1 MNKLTAAALV
11 FAFTATASAG
21 EKSPAE
27 RLKADNAEVEA
38 AAAKELVAGDE
49 KYMKEIAAAYKA
61 LKDDQRKLRER
72 YRDVVARIRTA
83 QVRKWALK
91 LAPGLEKKF
100 KWDGLVRYLTWTT
113 RLATTTDA
121 RRAFCLITRS
131 AEGWDEAEGAKVLG
145 DCLKDESLEV
155 RRAAVSALDR
165 NEWKKLGV
173 DLLVSALKDKV
184 EIVRVEAGSIL
195 VNRGDQRGLAAILAG
210 ALSAKSEVADACIS
224 TVDGLIVT
232 DEKGQRP
239 RFKHTAEEIK
249 VLVSLLALKPWNSR
263 GTVIRLLGMIGDAG
277 AAKPLLD
284 HLPKEDNPKNRR
296 RIATSLCQLRHRP
309 AAAAIA
315 ATFGKKLYA
324 TKKNYNWPVAA
335 DWGNLGDPEAVPAM
349 IALLD
354 GDWKHQGRYA
364 AAALSYAFG
373 GTEAMGEPP
382 LRGTPGFLVVPASA
396 EKLITKPEKEAPAPA
411 ELKKLWEAWWAK
423 NKAGFTWSEKG
434 GGLKTKIAKE

>member
-1 MNKLTAAALV
+1 MKALPAVLIAALL
-11 FAFTATASAG
+11 FAAASAG
-21 EKSPAE
+21 EKSPVE

-38 AAAKELVAGDE
+38 AAARELVAGDE
-49 KYMKEIAAAYKA
+49 KYMKEIAAAFDA

-72 YRDVVARIRTA
+72 YRDAVARIRTA

-113 RLATTTDA
+113 RLASPTDA

-131 AEGWDEAEGAKVLG
+131 AEGWEEAEGVKVLG
-145 DCLKDESLEV
+145 ECLKDDSLEV

-165 NEWKKLGV
+165 NEWKAAAV
-173 DLLVSALKDKV
+173 DLLVSALKDKN

-195 VNRGDQRGLAAILAG
+195 VARGDQRGLAAILAG
-210 ALSAKSEVADACIS
+210 ALSTDREVADACIS
-224 TVDGLIVT
+224 TVNGLIVS

-239 RFKHTAEEIK
+239 RFKHGAEEIK
-249 VLVSLLALKPWNSR
+249 VLTSLLALKPWNSR
-263 GTVIRLLGMIGDAG
+263 GTVIRLLGMIGDPA
-277 AAKPLLD
+277 AAKPLLE
-284 HLPKEDNPKNRR
+284 HLSKEDNPKNRR
-296 RIATSLCQLRHRP
+296 RIATSLSQLHHRP

-315 ATFGKKLYA
+315 GVLGRKLYA

-335 DWGNLGDPEAVPAM
+335 NWGSLGDPGAVPAM

-354 GDWKHQGRYA
+354 GDWKHRGRYA

-382 LRGTPGFLVVPASA
+382 LRGTPGYLVVPASA
-396 EKLITKPEKEAPAPA
+396 EKLVVRPEKNVPAPA

-423 NKAGFTWSEKG
+423 NKASFKWSEKG
-434 GGLKTKIAKE
+434 AGLRTKVAKE